1 MTTHWLDEAE
11 KRAETPMLLV
21 ERAWVRQRRE
31 RLLHRIKGLGEPRPR
46 PGPGPALSAANRAS
60 PERQA
65 RQLRVE
71 LAAWTTRLMQI
82 ETELSQRGMT

>member
-31 RLLHRIKGLGEPRPR
+31 RLLHRLEGLG
-46 PGPGPALSAANRAS
+46 
-60 PERQA
+60 ERQA
-65 RQLRVE
+65 RPLRAE
-71 LAAWTTRLMQI
+71 LAAWTTRLMQV